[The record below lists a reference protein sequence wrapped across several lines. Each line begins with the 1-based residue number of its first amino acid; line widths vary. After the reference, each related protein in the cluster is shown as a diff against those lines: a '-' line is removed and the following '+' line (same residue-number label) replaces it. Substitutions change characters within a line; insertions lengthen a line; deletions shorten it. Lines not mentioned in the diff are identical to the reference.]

1 MSNQWWLAIDFGT
14 SNTAAAAYEP
24 GHGAPQVVPLSHNS
38 DIMSSSVYADSYRN
52 IVVGEA
58 AVNQAGNN
66 PAAFI
71 THPKRHINAG
81 TVPVGNLDLP
91 LENLIAAV
99 LNSALTRA
107 AERRGGT
114 RPTRLILTHPVAW
127 SPEEVDILT
136 RAAELIGFDRS
147 AVTLIS
153 EPRAAIAHY
162 TSAIG
167 DAADAGSATVV
178 VVDYG
183 GGTCDVAVVK
193 LRAGAA
199 GDAGPIDLVA
209 HDGNNGLGGKNL
221 DAMIRR
227 WVDKQLTSR
236 NPELLE
242 YLRTG
247 ANLSTKRAVD
257 DNIRRAK
264 ELLSESPRAV
274 INISAGGHE
283 ATLELTRGEFEQLIS
298 QNVDAVV
305 ELTSRTLARAGA
317 GRDVRIYLTGGSS
330 RVPLV
335 HQRLGELGT
344 VATLDNPKTV
354 VALGALESVVGQ
366 QEGAAA
372 ASPGAPMPPVV
383 PVPLSKTPEPP
394 QPAQSTPS
402 APSTPEFP
410 PTQQA
415 PIPSGIEPPPSWGAP
430 AAQSSGYAQNPYDG
444 AGGGPYAAGQAGTY
458 GQEVPYGQAPFG
470 QGSPYGPAGQQN
482 SGPLYGSGGGQPP
495 FGGATPATPPNPNRN
510 RNIAIAGIAAVVV
523 VLVVVIL
530 GVALASSG
538 GDDDP
543 KAQPGQSSTT
553 STTTTTTTTRRT
565 QPTTETSTAST
576 SLDADDQALADAN
589 TDLVDITTCGE
600 KSRPD
605 YALAAIVCEPAP
617 AVVADGTGGVRA
629 ESIVI
634 IESSDSNI
642 KAIADKEYS
651 EGNSSEMFSRPFDGG
666 TTYAYFAAM
675 DNGGTGYFVYS
686 EANSTVTWWVTTSPD
701 QAAFTAW
708 LQSAGI
714 CLC

>member
-1 MSNQWWLAIDFGT
+1 
-14 SNTAAAAYEP
+14 
-24 GHGAPQVVPLSHNS
+24 
-38 DIMSSSVYADSYRN
+38 MSSSVYADSYRN

-107 AERRGGT
+107 SERRGGT

-167 DAADAGSATVV
+167 DAADAGSTTVV

-193 LRAGAA
+193 LGAGAA
-199 GDAGPIDLVA
+199 GGAGPIDLVA

-372 ASPGAPMPPVV
+372 APGAPIPPVV
-383 PVPLSKTPEPP
+383 PVPLSKSPEPP
-394 QPAQSTPS
+394 RS
-402 APSTPEFP
+402 APPTPEFP

-430 AAQSSGYAQNPYDG
+430 TAQPGGYAQNSYDG
-444 AGGGPYAAGQAGTY
+444 AGAGPYAAGQAGTY
-458 GQEVPYGQAPFG
+458 GQEATYGQDPFS
-470 QGSPYGPAGQQN
+470 QGSPYVPAGQQN

-495 FGGATPATPPNPNRN
+495 YGGATPATPPNPNRN
-510 RNIAIAGIAAVVV
+510 RNIAIAAIAAVVV

-553 STTTTTTTTRRT
+553 STTTTTTTRRT
-565 QPTTETSTAST
+565 QPTTDTPTAGGT
-576 SLDADDQALADAN
+576 LDSSDQGLADAN
-589 TDLVDITTCGE
+589 PDLLEVDTCTAVD
-600 KSRPD
+600 RPD
-605 YALAAIVCEPAP
+605 YAIAGIICEPRASVIREGTTGAP
-617 AVVADGTGGVRA
+617 PSAIGLFDVGT
-629 ESIVI
+629 
-634 IESSDSNI
+634 SDV
-642 KAIADKEYS
+642 KAIADTEYS
-651 EGNSSEMFSRPFDGG
+651 ESNTSQLFSREIDGQMV
-666 TTYAYFAAM
+666 YAYFDTFDDKTVA
-675 DNGGTGYFVYS
+675 YIVYS
-686 EANSTVTWWVTTSPD
+686 VGNGTITWWMTDSTD

-708 LQSAGI
+708 LQSSRI